1 MSNGR
6 PLPPDVIALELN
18 ERSQGKLAA
27 DDQLLGKMKVQTS
40 LSCQYQASRGL
51 MQTLPP
57 EQMLRLL
64 VILTLL
70 NPGIF
75 EYFTELK
82 VLQDFLLVGI
92 LVSIAVEKQGALL
105 ISSFLLSTKT
115 DRQLWTKE
123 SHTQILS

>member
-40 LSCQYQASRGL
+40 LSFHCQASRGL

-64 VILTLL
+64 VILTLF
-70 NPGIF
+70 NPEIF

-82 VLQDFLLVGI
+82 VLLAWI

-123 SHTQILS
+123 SHTQILT

>member
-6 PLPPDVIALELN
+6 PLPPDVIALELK

-40 LSCQYQASRGL
+40 LSCQCQASRGL
-51 MQTLPP
+51 MQILPP
-57 EQMLRLL
+57 ERMLRLL

-75 EYFTELK
+75 EYFMELK
-82 VLQDFLLVGI
+82 VLQDFLLAWN

-115 DRQLWTKE
+115 DRHLWLKE

>member
-64 VILTLL
+64 VILTLF
-70 NPGIF
+70 NPEIF

-82 VLQDFLLVGI
+82 VLLAWI

-123 SHTQILS
+123 SHTQILT

>member
-6 PLPPDVIALELN
+6 PLPPDVIALELS

-40 LSCQYQASRGL
+40 LSFHCQASRGL

-75 EYFTELK
+75 EYFMELK
-82 VLQDFLLVGI
+82 VLQDFLLAWN

-115 DRQLWTKE
+115 GRHLWTKE
-123 SHTQILS
+123 SHTQILT